1 MTAEAGAFRVIQARA
16 RRRRHPLVRWYR
28 RNERVVLSTLGIVLF
43 FVLWQAGADAGAID
57 KLFFSSPAAV
67 AVAGWEEVQNP
78 RFWEDVKISGW
89 ELFVGSALAIVVAI
103 PLGLLIGWYRRLNYA
118 ADPWLNFANALPR
131 AALVPI
137 IVLTAGLGV
146 EMKIVVVFL
155 GGVFTIMVATV
166 EGVRTVERQLVDVA
180 RSFRASQRRI
190 FTSLVI
196 PGTLPFI
203 VSGMRIAIGRVLA
216 GIIIAEF
223 YAQTQ
228 GLGVMIYK
236 ASNNFLQGGMDR
248 AMFGILL
255 FTLFGIV
262 LYEAVG
268 YAERYFQR
276 WRPSLDLEETT

>member
-16 RRRRHPLVRWYR
+16 RRRRHPLLRWYR
-28 RNERVVLSTLGIVLF
+28 RNERVVLSTLGIVVF
-43 FVLWQAGADAGAID
+43 FVLWQVGADSGAID
-57 KLFFSSPAAV
+57 KLFFSSPTAI

-78 RFWEDVKISGW
+78 RFWEDAKISGW
-89 ELFVGSALAIVVAI
+89 ELFVGSAVAIVVAI
-103 PLGLLIGWYRRLNYA
+103 PLGLVIGWYRRLNYA

-137 IVLTAGLGV
+137 VVLTAGLGV

-155 GGVFTIMVATV
+155 GGVFTMMVATV
-166 EGVRTVERQLVDVA
+166 EGVRTVERQLLDVA

-203 VSGMRIAIGRVLA
+203 VSGMRIAVGRVLA
-216 GIIIAEF
+216 GVIIAEF

-228 GLGVMIYK
+228 GIGVMIYK
-236 ASNNFLQGGMDR
+236 ASNAFLQGGSDR
-248 AMFGILL
+248 MMFGILL

-262 LYEAVG
+262 LYEVVG